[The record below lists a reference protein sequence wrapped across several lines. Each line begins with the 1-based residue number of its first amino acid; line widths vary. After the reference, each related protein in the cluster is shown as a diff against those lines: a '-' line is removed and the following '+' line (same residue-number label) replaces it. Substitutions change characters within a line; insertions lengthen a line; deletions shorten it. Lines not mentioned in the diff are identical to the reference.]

1 MLQQLFDIVVLT
13 TLPPRYTRQKREQ
26 DIEMIFI
33 VYLKSIEINLR
44 DVIDEKEYKRLQAL
58 DHVLLFKQTV

>member
-1 MLQQLFDIVVLT
+1 LT